1 MPLSF
6 TEMIRR
12 LKDENQENQE
22 RREDG
27 KEQKEENPSKVWK
40 EEG

>member
-12 LKDENQENQE
+12 LKDENQENEE
-22 RREDG
+22 RREDA
-27 KEQKEENPSKVWK
+27 KEQKEENPSKVGK

>member
-12 LKDENQENQE
+12 LKDENQENEE
-22 RREDG
+22 RREDA
-27 KEQKEENPSKVWK
+27 KEQKEENPSKVRK
-40 EEG
+40 EES

>member
-12 LKDENQENQE
+12 LKDENQENEE
-22 RREDG
+22 RREDA